1 MARDRKRWLTRTAL
15 ARFYRWKKCKRLAP
29 LRKRLLQGERPCP
42 SAEPSQRRKPE
53 TTPQQ
58 PRDRLTEIRDEI
70 RDIQQQIETQ
80 RRHRRI
86 IRTAEDFKS
95 MERAIAALTNRLSA
109 LLMAE
114 ATQAALDDSEN
125 RRQAR
130 SLVQGAGHTFKDQG
144 RRDVTLRTTCGQ
156 VIVRATYFSRNCDHS
171 KAGKGMYPMLLLWG
185 VQDRCTAAIV
195 SEISKLVAM
204 LGSLEEV
211 EQVLSDRGQPLDFKT
226 IRTIAY
232 RFATRARAAQRV
244 GDLNWGETVAG
255 RRVVLSTDGGRIRIR
270 TTKRGPKTA
279 KGRNRYRTDWRE
291 PKLLI
296 IYVVDEKGQMD
307 REFLAVIDGTLGGP
321 DAIFKLMEFYL
332 RELKITTA
340 DKVLFVADG
349 ARWIWNRVGALLR
362 RLGVKPDQ
370 VNELVDF
377 YHAVEHLGK
386 IAALQR
392 RWTAAERQAW
402 IGRQRRRLLKG
413 GVEEVQ
419 AAIDAVC
426 GSRPGKA
433 LKRER
438 EYFKRNGGKGRM
450 DYARIASL
458 KLPIGSGAIESAI
471 RRVVNLRLK
480 GPSIYWHKTSAE
492 AVLLLRSYYKAGR
505 WNHLEKQ
512 ALTTATA
519 SARVSRPKGIA
530 PPARCQTWQ
539 AAAPAASRVRG
550 RPHSRPTGRACGLEM
565 SA

>member
-1 MARDRKRWLTRTAL
+1 MPKRK
-15 ARFYRWKKCKRLAP
+15 
-29 LRKRLLQGERPCP
+29 
-42 SAEPSQRRKPE
+42 PSQRRKPVE
-53 TTPQQ
+53 APQR
-58 PRDRLTEIRDEI
+58 PRDRLAEIRDEI
-70 RDIQQQIETQ
+70 RDVQQQIETK
-80 RRHRRI
+80 RRDGRV
-86 IRTAEDFKS
+86 IRTAEDFRS
-95 MERAIAALTNRLSA
+95 RERTIAALTDRLSA
-109 LLMAE
+109 LLVAE
-114 ATQAALDDSEN
+114 ATQAALDDSED

-130 SLVQGAGHTFKDQG
+130 SFAEGAGHTIKDQG
-144 RRDVTLRTTCGQ
+144 RRDVTLRRTCGQ
-156 VIVRATYFSRNCDHS
+156 VIVRATYFSRNCDRG
-171 KAGKGMYPMLLLWG
+171 KASEGMYPMLLTWG
-185 VQDRCTAAIV
+185 VQDHCTAAIA

-204 LGSLEEV
+204 LSSLEEV
-211 EQVLSDRGQPLDFKT
+211 EQVLTDRGRPLDFKT

-232 RFATRARAAQRV
+232 RFAARARAAQRV
-244 GDLNWGETVAG
+244 GNLNWGETVAG

-296 IYVVDEKGQMD
+296 IYVADEKGQMD

-321 DAIFKLMEFYL
+321 DAIFKLMESYL

-362 RLGVKPDQ
+362 RLGVKPEQ

-392 RWTAAERQAW
+392 RWTVAERQAW
-402 IGRQRRRLLKG
+402 IGRQRRLLLKG

-438 EYFKRNGGKGRM
+438 AYFQRNGDKGRM
-450 DYARIASL
+450 DYARV
-458 KLPIGSGAIESAI
+458 G
-471 RRVVNLRLK
+471 
-480 GPSIYWHKTSAE
+480 
-492 AVLLLRSYYKAGR
+492 
-505 WNHLEKQ
+505 
-512 ALTTATA
+512 
-519 SARVSRPKGIA
+519 
-530 PPARCQTWQ
+530 
-539 AAAPAASRVRG
+539 
-550 RPHSRPTGRACGLEM
+550 
-565 SA
+565 

>member
-1 MARDRKRWLTRTAL
+1 MPKRK
-15 ARFYRWKKCKRLAP
+15 
-29 LRKRLLQGERPCP
+29 
-42 SAEPSQRRKPE
+42 PSQRRKPE
-53 TTPQQ
+53 TTPQP
-58 PRDRLTEIRDEI
+58 PRNRLAEIRAEI
-70 RDIQQQIETQ
+70 QDVQQQIETQ
-80 RRHRRI
+80 RREGRI

-95 MERAIAALTNRLSA
+95 MERAIAALTDRLSA
-109 LLMAE
+109 LLVAE

-125 RRQAR
+125 RCRAR
-130 SLVQGAGHTFKDQG
+130 SFAQGAGHTVKDQG
-144 RRDVTLRTTCGQ
+144 RRDVTLRTTCGP
-156 VIVRATYFSRNCDHS
+156 ILVRVTYFSRNCDRR
-171 KAGKGMYPMLLLWG
+171 KAGKGMYPILRLWG
-185 VQDRCTAAIV
+185 VQDHCTAAIA
-195 SEISKLVAM
+195 SEVSKLVAM

-211 EQVLSDRGQPLDFKT
+211 EQVLSDRGRPLDFKT

-232 RFATRARAAQRV
+232 RFAARARAAQRA

-296 IYVVDEKGQMD
+296 ISVADETGQMD

-340 DKVLFVADG
+340 DQVLFVADG
-349 ARWIWNRVGALLR
+349 ARWIWNRAGAMLR
-362 RLGVKPDQ
+362 RLGVEPER

-392 RWTAAERQAW
+392 RWTASERQAW

-413 GVEEVQ
+413 GIEEVQ
-419 AAIDAVC
+419 AAIDTAC

-433 LKRER
+433 LRRER
-438 EYFKRNGGKGRM
+438 DYFKRNGGKGRM
-450 DYARIASL
+450 DYARVAAL

-480 GPSIYWHKTSAE
+480 GPTIYWHKTSAE

-519 SARVSRPKGIA
+519 SAA
-530 PPARCQTWQ
+530 
-539 AAAPAASRVRG
+539 
-550 RPHSRPTGRACGLEM
+550 
-565 SA
+565 